1 MILDLRKP
9 VLIFAGAF
17 NPAIFSPPWMARNL
31 FGVPE
36 GEEVEVTS
44 VLDTGEGPAPRHYI
58 QKVGVL
64 VQSQRLAI
72 YPDEMSDE
80 VIGRAEAAFVAVAET
95 LPHTPVAAF
104 GINFRFDQLA
114 VTAELVDSIMPS
126 DGLEALGQI
135 KSTEVASNI
144 DVGERDQL
152 NVTRRLSGDSVEVSF
167 NFHFPVAGMQE
178 VVDGRRP
185 NISNAL
191 DRAKQ
196 VLSEMYGQELD
207 DLQFQRALN

>member
-1 MILDLRKP
+1 VILDLRKP
-9 VLIFAGAF
+9 VLIFAGSF
-17 NPAIFSPPWMARNL
+17 NPAIFSAPWMARSL

-44 VLDTGEGPAPRHYI
+44 VLDLGEGPPPRHYI

-72 YPDEMSDE
+72 YPDEMTEE
-80 VIGRAEAAFVAVAET
+80 VIGRAETAFSAVAET

-104 GINFRFDQLA
+104 GINFQFDQLA
-114 VTAELVDSIMPS
+114 VTAELVDSVMPR

-135 KSTEVASNI
+135 NSTEVGSNI
-144 DVGERDQL
+144 AVGERDQL
-152 NVTRRLSGDSVEVSF
+152 NISRQLSGESVGVSF
-167 NFHFPVAGMQE
+167 NFHYPITGLQE
-178 VVDGRRP
+178 VAEGRKP
-185 NISNAL
+185 NIAEAFN
-191 DRAKQ
+191 RAKL
-196 VLSEMYGQELD
+196 VLSNCYGQDLD